1 MGSFYRQLDET
12 TFESLPSTAGPWSP
26 HAQHAGPPAAL
37 LARAMVRHDPDPATR
52 LADVRLDIL
61 GPIPVAPVTVDVEV
75 LRGGRSMQLLQAIA
89 SVDGRPAA
97 VARAWRVRRAPED
110 FPRLAGWRGDAPD
123 PVPEPDGQGRLDLPG
138 MHADGYIS
146 AIEWRFVDGG
156 VGAGGTAVA
165 WGRQLIPLLPDE
177 EPTPWERALVLA
189 DSGGGITMTLDPR
202 RHTYINCDLHVAL
215 DRDPEGEWVRM
226 SSQALATPGHGG
238 TVHTGLADVHGDIG
252 TGLQT
257 MVAMDAGA

>member
-1 MGSFYRQLDET
+1 
-12 TFESLPSTAGPWSP
+12 
-26 HAQHAGPPAAL
+26 
-37 LARAMVRHDPDPATR
+37 
-52 LADVRLDIL
+52 
-61 GPIPVAPVTVDVEV
+61 
-75 LRGGRSMQLLQAIA
+75 
-89 SVDGRPAA
+89 
-97 VARAWRVRRAPED
+97 
-110 FPRLAGWRGDAPD
+110 
-123 PVPEPDGQGRLDLPG
+123 

-177 EPTPWERALVLA
+177 EPTPWERTLVLA
-189 DSGGGITMTLDPR
+189 DSDGGITMTLDPR